1 MPCTRRL
8 SLRVI
13 ATAIATAIVAG
24 IVTGVA
30 APADAQTNAQ
40 VMPFVSCVEF
50 LPQRNLRAH
59 FGYVRTFATEVTL
72 PIGFDNFMT
81 PGMINRG
88 QPQTFLPGFQDR
100 AFSTDFQIAPTLVSV
115 SWVLQGSLEA
125 SATAR
130 ENPGLLCAVRSR
142 GEWDAQATYDLGDL
156 VRDSG
161 SLFVRYGYVDA
172 GICTGPPASVPH
184 CWYPYTPSPPVISE
198 IPDQTLAAAIAF
210 QVIPFTVSDADSV
223 WNLTVLATSSNPQLL
238 PLDRI
243 TFDGYDANRSVTVM
257 PIKHRSGSAVVT
269 LFVTDGVTVARE
281 SFVVTVLP

>member
-1 MPCTRRL
+1 MPCVRRL
-8 SLRVI
+8 SHS
-13 ATAIATAIVAG
+13 AIATAMTAAIVAG
-24 IVTGVA
+24 VVTGTA

-59 FGYVRTFATEVTL
+59 FGYVSTFATEVTL
-72 PIGFDNFMT
+72 PIGIDNFMS
-81 PGMINRG
+81 PGIINRG

-100 AFSTDFQIAPTLVSV
+100 VFSIDFHVAPSLFRL
-115 SWVLQGSLEA
+115 SWILQNSLDTA
-125 SATAR
+125 ATAP

-161 SLFVRYGYVDA
+161 SLFVRYGYLDE
-172 GICTGPPASVPH
+172 GFCTGPPASVPH

-238 PLDRI
+238 PIDRI
-243 TFDGYDANRSVTVM
+243 TFDGYGANHSVTVM

-269 LFVTDGVTVARE
+269 LFVTDGISVARE
-281 SFVVTVLP
+281 SFTVTVLP